1 MKHGRRRRAQADGRK
16 DFMRQTW
23 MIGTVALMALAISPV
38 GADEAA
44 QFDKPS
50 RSEYR
55 SVDYAGHI
63 GLGLMVGEPSG
74 LNVKYWLNNTL
85 ALDAAA
91 GGSFR
96 DDANFYVHGDLL
108 VHKFDL
114 IPVPQGQMPVYI
126 GGGVFA
132 RFRDKR
138 DNQVGIRVP
147 VGVSYMFEQVPVDIF
162 MEVAPGMDLAPSARA
177 DFTGGAGVRF
187 WF

>member
-1 MKHGRRRRAQADGRK
+1 
-16 DFMRQTW
+16 MRQ
-23 MIGTVALMALAISPV
+23 IKIIIAGAAALMALAISPV
-38 GADEAA
+38 RANEAVPLE
-44 QFDKPS
+44 KPS

-55 SVDYAGHI
+55 EVDYAGHI

-74 LNVKYWLNNTL
+74 LNVKYWLNRTL

-91 GGSFR
+91 GGSFH
-96 DDANFYVHGDLL
+96 DDSNFYVHGDLL

-132 RFRDKR
+132 RFRDGR
-138 DNQVGIRVP
+138 DNQVGLRVP
-147 VGVSYMFEQVPVDIF
+147 VGVSYMFEQKPVDIF
-162 MEVAPGMDLAPSARA
+162 MEVAPGLEVAPSARG